1 MTAEIISIGD
11 ELLVGQVVNTNAA
24 WIAAHLNEIGIP
36 VIQISTIAD
45 DAEEIKKALDL
56 AFSRADVILVSGGLG
71 PTKDDITKK
80 TLCEYFGTGLVFH
93 EPSFENIRKLSAL
106 RGWGSKLSELSRK
119 QAEVPAN
126 CTPVINHLGTAP
138 GMWFDK
144 DGKILVSMPG
154 VPFEMEGMMEHDILP
169 RLAGKDNRRVISH
182 KTILTQ
188 GVGESYVS
196 ERIKDWE
203 ENLPSNMKLAYLPQL
218 GIVRLR
224 LTAYGETKEKT
235 IRDIEKQVETLQ
247 QLIPDL
253 IFGYGNDTMEEAVGR
268 LLRKNHY
275 TLSTAESCT
284 GGYMA
289 HLITSVPGASDY
301 YLGSVIA
308 YSDQVKQ
315 KFLGVPE
322 ESLRMNGAVSEQVV
336 KEMAS
341 GAKNKFNTDFAVSI
355 SGIAGPDGGTIEKP
369 VGTVWIAVASK
380 TGVIAQKFMFG
391 EHRGRNIMRAALAGS
406 EYAQGCFTEI
416 AAQSAIGHL
425 NT

>member
-1 MTAEIISIGD
+1 MIAEIISIGD
-11 ELLVGQVVNTNAA
+11 ELLVGQVLNTNAT
-24 WIAAHLNEIGIP
+24 WIAQRLNEIGIA
-36 VIQISTIAD
+36 VKQISTIAD
-45 DAEEIKKALDL
+45 DAEDIMKAFDL

-80 TLCEYFGTGLVFH
+80 TLCEYFGTQLVFH
-93 EPSFENIRKLSAL
+93 EPSFENISKLSAL
-106 RGWGSKLSELSRK
+106 RGWSVKLSDQSRK

-126 CTPVINHLGTAP
+126 CTPVINHQGTAP

-144 DGKILVSMPG
+144 EGKILVSMPG
-154 VPFEMEGMMEHDILP
+154 VPFEMESMMENDIIP
-169 RLAGKDNRRVISH
+169 RLAGKDNHRVIAN

-188 GVGESYVS
+188 GVGESYIS

-224 LTAYGETKEKT
+224 LTAYGENKE
-235 IRDIEKQVETLQ
+235 ISLRNIEKQVETLQ

-253 IFGYGNDTMEEAVGR
+253 IFGYGNDTMEEIIGR
-268 LLRKNHY
+268 LLKEKHC
-275 TLSTAESCT
+275 TLCTAESCT

-289 HLITSVPGASDY
+289 HMITGVPGSSDY

-308 YSDQVKQ
+308 YSNQVKQ
-315 KFLGVPE
+315 EFLGVPE
-322 ESLRMNGAVSEQVV
+322 ESLRIYGAVSEQVV
-336 KEMAS
+336 KEMAL
-341 GAKNKFNTDFAVSI
+341 GARNRFRTDFAVSI

-380 TGVIAQKFMFG
+380 TGVTAKKFMFG
-391 EHRGRNIMRAALAGS
+391 EHRGRNIRRAALA
-406 EYAQGCFTEI
+406 A
-416 AAQSAIGHL
+416 L
-425 NT
+425 NMLRVALLI